1 VAHLCVPHRATHGH
15 STRIGSGYGRKSN
28 TLRKEMTISSA
39 LASNK
44 TPFELGIVL
53 YPRVTLLDFAGPQ
66 CSLGLHGNTHLL
78 WKTLEPVKTDL
89 GISVLPTSTFANS
102 RKDLDVLFVPGGMRA
117 ADAIKDDEILN
128 FLAEAAKTVRRV
140 TSVCTGSLLLGAAG
154 LLHGYKAATH
164 WSYYEALAATG
175 AEPVHARVVADRNRL
190 TGAGIT
196 AGIDFGLTL
205 LAELRGEVVAKAT
218 QLAMEYDP
226 QPPFQTESPKSAGPE
241 LIKIVHQMLHG
252 SPKNC
257 VDAVRRAREARP
269 TSV

>member
-1 VAHLCVPHRATHGH
+1 
-15 STRIGSGYGRKSN
+15 
-28 TLRKEMTISSA
+28 MTISST
-39 LASNK
+39 LPSNK
-44 TPFELGIVL
+44 MAPLELGIVL
-53 YPRVTLLDFAGPQ
+53 YPGVTLLDFAGPQ
-66 CSLGLHGNTHLL
+66 CALGLHGNTHLL

-102 RKDLDVLFVPGGMRA
+102 RKDFDVLLVPGGMRA
-117 ADAIKDDEILN
+117 ADAIQDDEILN
-128 FLAEAAKTVRRV
+128 FLAEAAKTVRYV
-140 TSVCTGSLLLGAAG
+140 TSVCTGALLLGAAG
-154 LLHGYKAATH
+154 LLNGYKAATH

-175 AEPVHARVVADRNRL
+175 AEPVHARVVADRNRFS
-190 TGAGIT
+190 GAGVT

-226 QPPFQTESPKSAGPE
+226 QPPFQTGFPKNAGPE
-241 LIKIVHQMLHG
+241 LIKIVDEMLHG

-257 VDAVRRAREARP
+257 VEAVRRVREARP

>member
-1 VAHLCVPHRATHGH
+1 MTQSSSLP
-15 STRIGSGYGRKSN
+15 SN
-28 TLRKEMTISSA
+28 E
-39 LASNK
+39 
-44 TPFELGIVL
+44 TPLELGIVL
-53 YPRVTLLDFAGPQ
+53 YPGMTLLDFAGSQ
-66 CSLGLHGNTHLL
+66 CALGLHGNTQLL
-78 WKTLEPVKTDL
+78 WKTLEAVKTDQ

-102 RKDLDVLFVPGGMRA
+102 RKDYDVLLVPGGMRA

-128 FLAEAAKTVRRV
+128 FLAEAAKTVRYV

-154 LLHGYKAATH
+154 LLNGYKAATH

-175 AEPVHARVVADRNRL
+175 AEPVHARVVADRNRFS
-190 TGAGIT
+190 GAGVT

-226 QPPFQTESPKSAGPE
+226 QPPFQTGSPKNAGPE
-241 LIKIVHQMLHG
+241 LIKIVDEMLHG

-257 VDAVRRAREARP
+257 VEAVRRVREARP